1 MFLQSLRQ
9 GLFASVFIL
18 YASGATVAMAQH
30 HGGGGGHGGGGHG
43 GGGHGGGAPG
53 GGGGHMGGGHVSG
66 DHVRGGG
73 VHGGGVSHSGHSGY
87 SGRHYSNFGSS
98 YGYSRPGLSLS
109 IGGGYPSGYGYGG
122 YGMGYSGLGHS
133 SLGYSGLGYGYRYPS
148 ASSYSSGYRGYSSY
162 PPTTYVVPSTTYVA
176 PLRADYQAGYGGSF
190 VPATANAPIDPATA
204 DLRPGMVLP
213 DGSTVISVDP
223 VAK

>member
-18 YASGATVAMAQH
+18 YASGASVAMAQH
-30 HGGGGGHGGGGHG
+30 RGGGGGGGGHG

-53 GGGGHMGGGHVSG
+53 GGGHVGGGHVSG
-66 DHVRGGG
+66 GHVRGGG
-73 VHGGGVSHSGHSGY
+73 VHGGGVSHSGRPGY
-87 SGRHYSNFGSS
+87 SGRDHSNFGSS

-109 IGGGYPSGYGYGG
+109 IGSGYPYGYGYGG
-122 YGMGYSGLGHS
+122 YGLGYS
-133 SLGYSGLGYGYRYPS
+133 SLGYGYGYPNDFR
-148 ASSYSSGYRGYSSY
+148 YSSGYRGYSSY
-162 PPTTYVVPSTTYVA
+162 PSRTYVVPSTTYVA
-176 PLRADYQAGYGGSF
+176 PLRTVYQAGYGSSS
-190 VPATANAPIDPATA
+190 VPPATANAPIDPATA